1 MAKVVIL
8 SGAGISA
15 ESGISTFRDED
26 DLWENH
32 DIADICSSGSLE
44 FNRDNTEFCNI
55 NLYI

>member
-1 MAKVVIL
+1 MSKVVIL

-32 DIADICSSGSLE
+32 DIADICSSGCLD
-44 FNRDNTEFCNI
+44 FNRDNPEFCNR
-55 NLYI
+55 NL